1 MMDGLLSNGLEG
13 GIVGGHP
20 THHDSQT
27 WVVRC
32 VKPCRG
38 DEYIHRHPTVKVA
51 ASERRGVQLI
61 RFSMPT
67 FRDCRFDSNPLPQCK
82 NR

>member
-1 MMDGLLSNGLEG
+1 MIDGLLSNGLER
-13 GIVGGHP
+13 GIVCGHP

-38 DEYIHRHPTVKVA
+38 DEYIHRHPTVKG
-51 ASERRGVQLI
+51 RRKWREGGSVNKVFYAHFSG
-61 RFSMPT
+61 RFVPSQPT
-67 FRDCRFDSNPLPQCK
+67 
-82 NR
+82 